1 MLFHGLVISILI
13 SHLAFILFVV
23 LGGLLVFR
31 WQKMALIHIPAFI
44 WGALIEFAGWI
55 CPLTLLEMKLR
66 SLGGMATYQGGF
78 IEKYLLSIIYP
89 KALTHNIQ
97 ILLGLFV
104 LALNATLYSIWLL
117 RSKKNKPDK
126 ATTTQNHLS

>member
-31 WQKMALIHIPAFI
+31 WQKMALLHIPAFI
-44 WGALIEFAGWI
+44 WGALIEFAGWV

-89 KALTHNIQ
+89 KALTQNIQ

-104 LALNATLYSIWLL
+104 LALNLTLYSIWLL
-117 RSKKNKPDK
+117 RRRKS
-126 ATTTQNHLS
+126 

>member
-31 WQKMALIHIPAFI
+31 WQKMALLHIPAFV

-104 LALNATLYSIWLL
+104 LALNVTLYSIWLL